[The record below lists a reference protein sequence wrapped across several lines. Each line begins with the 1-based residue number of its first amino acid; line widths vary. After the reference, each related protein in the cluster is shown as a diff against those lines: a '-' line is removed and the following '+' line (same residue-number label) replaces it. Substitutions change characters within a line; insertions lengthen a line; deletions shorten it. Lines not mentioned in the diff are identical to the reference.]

1 MNTLYLVERE
11 DECGSF
17 EEPQIFT
24 IEGLMRLGQE
34 FDEEIEEN
42 NVVDALTSTFG
53 YTITEINKMLDFLNV
68 FEILKENYMNY

>member
-1 MNTLYLVERE
+1 MGLSKNPK
-11 DECGSF
+11 F
-17 EEPQIFT
+17 FT